1 MSLRGL
7 IIGGYLTLAVTI
19 TLVLWSAVAMVF
31 IDEYTVFE
39 KHEAFRQTDRIGESV
54 MHNLDTLAATSRDW
68 AWWDE
73 TYSFMKD
80 ADPGARSGY
89 ISDNLQPYS
98 MENIRADV
106 IVFLDQNGTISHDVY
121 SPRVG
126 NLEKN
131 SLKAHLVNDAAIIR
145 KKLDQADSITGMIGT
160 SGMPLMIAGSTI
172 LPSNLEGEPAGIL
185 ILGQVM
191 DSGYADSL
199 SGVTSGAVRISW
211 GTTRE
216 EASCS
221 ENSDQYSGCIS
232 EIDTDTLLGSVYFP
246 VILGRGYI
254 CISTPIPREIMA
266 HGMNTLISLFMVFL
280 LTTLIS
286 GIGIMFII
294 DRSALNRLYHL
305 IHVVRLQHRN
315 LGADP
320 ENLRIPGNDEIS
332 ELSHAFSDLAK
343 KYRGA
348 TSTAQENEIRYRNL
362 AELLPIPV
370 FETDEHGVILVMNS
384 EMMNRFGCDPAS
396 GSSECH
402 ISDLFAPPGIPEG
415 ITDGNAIPRHGYEV
429 RMKDRTGSEYEALLY
444 LSPKTDGEQTTGW
457 RGAIVDITAQKE
469 IQQNLLV
476 SRDRLNLALNG
487 ARIAM
492 WDMDLRTGETWV
504 NDQFYT
510 MLEMSDQDIGIPRFE
525 TGIHLEDLVQAST
538 LIHEC
543 RTGVREW
550 FQEEF
555 RRVTRSG
562 RVIWTLNSGKITRYD
577 TYGCPER
584 VTGIVMDMSD
594 NHQLRDAL
602 ILTNRKLALLSSM
615 TRHDIKN
622 SIAGIFLTLEIFE
635 GRIAGNETALRCLDL
650 LKTGVEKVLR
660 QINFTSDY
668 EELGLSPPRWQNVI
682 ELLQAAIADLP
693 ESRIPIHCL
702 VGDLRIFA
710 DPMLRKVFYNLLEN
724 ALRHGGSRLTRIDVS
739 ITRKD
744 GSVDLI
750 FANDGVS
757 IPAFRKEEIFRRGI
771 GESTGL
777 GLFLVREIL
786 AGTRITI
793 TEEGEEGSG
802 VRFVFHI
809 PGEFVRWGE
818 GGG

>member
-19 TLVLWSAVAMVF
+19 TLILWSAVAMVF

-39 KHEAFRQTDRIGESV
+39 KHEAFRQTERIGESV
-54 MHNLDTLAATSRDW
+54 IHNMDTLAATSRDW

-73 TYSFMKD
+73 TYSFMENTN
-80 ADPGARSGY
+80 PNARSRY
-89 ISDNLQPYS
+89 IHDNLQPYS
-98 MENIRADV
+98 MENIRADI
-106 IVFLDQNGTISHDVY
+106 IVFMDNNGSISHEVY

-131 SLKAHLVNDAAIIR
+131 SLKAHLVNDATIIT
-145 KKLDQADSITGMIGT
+145 KHLDQAESITGMIGT
-160 SGMPLMIAGSTI
+160 SGMPLMIAGSPI

-185 ILGQVM
+185 ILGKVM
-191 DSGYADSL
+191 NSGYADSL
-199 SGVTSGAVRISW
+199 SGVTSGSVKISW
-211 GTTRE
+211 ATNRAGG
-216 EASCS
+216 SCS
-221 ENSDQYSGCIS
+221 ENSNQYSDCIS

-246 VILGRGYI
+246 VVLGKGYVS
-254 CISTPIPREIMA
+254 ISTPIPREIMS
-266 HGMNTLISLFMVFL
+266 HGMNTIISLFMVFL
-280 LTTLIS
+280 LTTLIT
-286 GIGIMFII
+286 GFGIMLII
-294 DRSALNRLYHL
+294 DRSALNRLDNL
-305 IHVVRLQHRN
+305 IHAVRLQYRN
-315 LGADP
+315 LAADP
-320 ENLRIPGNDEIS
+320 GQLRIPGNDEIA
-332 ELSHAFSDLAK
+332 ELSHAFSDLAE

-348 TSTAQENEIRYRNL
+348 TSTAQENELRYRNL

-370 FETDEHGVILVMNS
+370 FETDEHGMILVMNS
-384 EMMNRFGCDPAS
+384 EMMNRFGCDPVSDPA
-396 GSSECH
+396 GRQ
-402 ISDLFAPPGIPEG
+402 ISDLFAPPGMPDE
-415 ITDGNAIPRHGYEV
+415 ITDGKAIPRHGYEV
-429 RMKDRTGSEYEALLY
+429 RMRDRTGEVFEALLY
-444 LSPKTDGEQTTGW
+444 LSLKTDGEHASGW
-457 RGAIVDITAQKE
+457 RGAIVDITVQKE
-469 IQQNLLV
+469 IQQDLMV

-492 WDMDLRTGETWV
+492 WDLDLKTGETWV
-504 NDQFYT
+504 NDQFHA
-510 MLEMSDQDIGIPRFE
+510 MLEQPDQDAGTTRFE
-525 TGIHLEDLVQAST
+525 TGIVPEDFVQASA
-538 LIHEC
+538 LMKEC
-543 RTGVREW
+543 RTGERER

-555 RRVTRSG
+555 RRITRSG
-562 RVIWTLNSGKITRYD
+562 RIIWTLNSGKVTRYD
-577 TYGCPER
+577 EYGFPVR

-594 NHQLRDAL
+594 SHQLRDAL
-602 ILTNRKLALLSSM
+602 IINNRKLALLSSI

-622 SIAGIFLTLEIFE
+622 SIAGIFLTLEVFE
-635 GRIAGNETALRCLDL
+635 GRIAGNEKALRCHDL

-693 ESRIPIHCL
+693 ESRIPIHCS

-724 ALRHGGSRLTRIDVS
+724 ALRHGGSGLSRIEVS
-739 ITRKD
+739 IKQND

-771 GESTGL
+771 GENTGL

-793 TEEGEEGSG
+793 TEEGDEQSG

-809 PGEFVRWGE
+809 PGEYVRWGE
-818 GGG
+818 GG